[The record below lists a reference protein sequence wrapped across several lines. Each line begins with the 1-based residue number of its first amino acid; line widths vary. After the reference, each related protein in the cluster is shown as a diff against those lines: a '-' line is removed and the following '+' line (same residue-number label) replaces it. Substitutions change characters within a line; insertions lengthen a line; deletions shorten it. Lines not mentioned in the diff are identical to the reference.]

1 MPDFIYD
8 KKIYY
13 NPVEFALDRIGGT
26 WKMPVLWRLR
36 EKTLRYGELK
46 QQLPHISDKML
57 SGVLRSL
64 EREGFITRKVYPVVP
79 PRAEYTITRRGLT
92 AIPVIETVRKYGVQ
106 LMKEFGVEE
115 KPSAGKSVEGK
126 KK

>member
-115 KPSAGKSVEGK
+115 KVSTERPAAGK

>member
-79 PRAEYTITRRGLT
+79 PKAEYTITRRGLT

-115 KPSAGKSVEGK
+115 KGSAGKSAEGK

>member
-64 EREGFITRKVYPVVP
+64 EAEGFITRKVGCTENPSRLRRFWGLCL
-79 PRAEYTITRRGLT
+79 PRANRDVVTSPFRAPATNTNTQWIDRV
-92 AIPVIETVRKYGVQ
+92 AISSR
-106 LMKEFGVEE
+106 L
-115 KPSAGKSVEGK
+115 
-126 KK
+126 

>member
-1 MPDFIYD
+1 M
-8 KKIYY
+8 
-13 NPVEFALDRIGGT
+13 
-26 WKMPVLWRLR
+26 R
-36 EKTLRYGELK
+36 EKTLRCGELK

-79 PRAEYTITRRGLT
+79 PKAEYTITRRGLT

-115 KPSAGKSVEGK
+115 KGPVGKGAEGK